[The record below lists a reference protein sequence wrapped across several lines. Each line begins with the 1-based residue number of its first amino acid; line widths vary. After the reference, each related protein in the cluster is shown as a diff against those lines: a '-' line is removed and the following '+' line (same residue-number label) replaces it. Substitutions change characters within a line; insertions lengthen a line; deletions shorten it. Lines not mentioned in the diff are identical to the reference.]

1 MSGLC
6 FLLAFAVPK
15 QDADPTKVAPALA
28 LVLLIGFVLALLFL
42 LSTYVLVRSMRR
54 YRAAASRRRRAPT
67 PTDDVWAMGKL
78 PDDADTDDRGL
89 EEPEH

>member
-6 FLLAFAVPK
+6 FLLAFAVTK
-15 QDADPTKVAPALA
+15 QDADPAKVAPALA
-28 LVLLIGFVLALLFL
+28 LVLLIGFLLALVFL

-54 YRAAASRRRRAPT
+54 YRTAAGRRRRAPT
-67 PTDDVWAMGKL
+67 PSDDVWAMSKL

-89 EEPEH
+89 EQNDR